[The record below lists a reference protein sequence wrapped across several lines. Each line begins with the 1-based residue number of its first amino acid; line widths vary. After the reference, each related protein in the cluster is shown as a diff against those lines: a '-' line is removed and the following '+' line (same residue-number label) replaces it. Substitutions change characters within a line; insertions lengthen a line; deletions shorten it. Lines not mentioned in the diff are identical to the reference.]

1 MMGPELL
8 VGLDV
13 GTTSSK
19 AVVYGLDGAPLALGR
34 AATPWRTV
42 PRPAGSAKS
51 ATGTELDAYA
61 LLNAARAAVSRALAG
76 APDGHVVGL
85 GVTSMAESGVLLDA
99 RGESVAPVIA
109 WHDTRDADQVR
120 LLDEEIGAEA
130 FSSRTGLPYRSQWSL
145 TKHRWQLEN
154 DPAAANA
161 VRRLNVAEWII
172 RGLGG
177 DEVSDAS
184 LASRTGWLD
193 LESRTWWS
201 ESLDWSGA
209 AQALLPPLV
218 TSGTALG
225 RVPATVGLERLTG
238 AVLTTAGHDH
248 QAAALGANAAGPGD
262 QFDSCGTAEALVRTV
277 PAGFSRSGI
286 SRLTRCGITVGWHVL
301 DGQWALLGAT
311 QGGLALERIASL
323 FGGGREAVATL
334 DAAAMSCVPGG
345 VTVDVDDTACV
356 TVSGIRDGATPGQLW
371 LAALE
376 AITTQIHD
384 IHTSM
389 SSVVGAHRTM
399 VAAGGW
405 SRSATL
411 MRVKQDAFGDVL
423 RSDVEETGARGAA
436 FLAGLAAGLYSGP
449 GDFPGSG
456 RTAGHEPA
464 RPERDRTRVS
474 EPVGH
479 RRAPAMERGDF
490 ERSAIP
496 DTAAR
501 SHRDE
506 SSALLERTR
515 PS

>member
-1 MMGPELL
+1 VRTGPELL

-19 AVVYGLDGAPLALGR
+19 AVVYGLDGAPLAHGR

-42 PRPAGSAKS
+42 PHTSGGGTAT
-51 ATGTELDAYA
+51 TGTEMDAYA
-61 LLNAARAAVSRALAG
+61 LLDAARAAVSRALAA
-76 APDGHVVGL
+76 APDGRVVGL

-99 RGESVAPVIA
+99 GGEPVAPVIA

-130 FSSRTGLPYRSQWSL
+130 FSARTGLPHRSQWSL

-154 DPAAANA
+154 DEGAASA
-161 VRRLNVAEWII
+161 VRRLNVAEWVV

-177 DEVSDAS
+177 DEASDAS

-225 RVPATVGLERLTG
+225 RVRATVGLERLAG

-262 QFDSCGTAEALVRTV
+262 QVDSCGTAEALVRSV

-286 SRLTRCGITVGWHVL
+286 SRLTRCGITVGWHVV

-311 QGGLALERIASL
+311 QGGLALERIAAL
-323 FGGGREAVATL
+323 FGRDGEAAAKVDAVATR
-334 DAAAMSCVPGG
+334 STSGG
-345 VTVDVDDTACV
+345 VIVDVDDVAGV
-356 TVSGIRDGATPGQLW
+356 TIRGIRDGATPGQLW
-371 LAALE
+371 IAAFE
-376 AITTQIHD
+376 AITAQIHD

-389 SSVVGAHRTM
+389 TSVVGVPRST

-405 SRSATL
+405 SRDATL
-411 MRVKQDAFGDVL
+411 MRIKHDAFGGVS
-423 RSDVEETGARGAA
+423 RSDVEEPGARGAA
-436 FLAGLAAGLYSGP
+436 FLSGLAAGVYSRTS
-449 GDFPGSG
+449 DFPG
-456 RTAGHEPA
+456 
-464 RPERDRTRVS
+464 
-474 EPVGH
+474 
-479 RRAPAMERGDF
+479 
-490 ERSAIP
+490 
-496 DTAAR
+496 
-501 SHRDE
+501 
-506 SSALLERTR
+506 
-515 PS
+515 